1 VFLAAPKDEAILDR
15 KLIEYMT
22 TLLNI
27 DNHTKKFEEYP
38 EGVLVFASANEM
50 TLHPIESL
58 RGQALA
64 LMTQPEVRG
73 KQHLG
78 KEEAVKFFQ
87 NIGMT
92 TSNAIRLFNKAS
104 GFKRI
109 KMRGYYCLQYPY
121 VKDTRIL

>member
-1 VFLAAPKDEAILDR
+1 MFLAAPKDEAILDR

-78 KEEAVKFFQ
+78 KEEAVKFFH

-109 KMRGYYCLQYPY
+109 K
-121 VKDTRIL
+121 